1 MFIIINA
8 INQINLI
15 ELLMNKINLLV
26 FNRKYQLE
34 SKFYK
39 KYKNLLLLV
48 VIILYHFL
56 FEKIYIIYYFL
67 SEINK

>member
-1 MFIIINA
+1 
-8 INQINLI
+8 
-15 ELLMNKINLLV
+15 MNKINLLA

-56 FEKIYIIYYFL
+56 FEKIYIIYK
-67 SEINK
+67 N